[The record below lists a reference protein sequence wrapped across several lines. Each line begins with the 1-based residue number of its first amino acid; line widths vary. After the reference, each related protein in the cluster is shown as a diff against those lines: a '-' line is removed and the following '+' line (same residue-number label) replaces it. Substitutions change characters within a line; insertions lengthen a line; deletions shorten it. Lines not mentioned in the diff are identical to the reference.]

1 MKEFDIDKLKR
12 ENIFKTPKGFFDEMQ
27 SKVLQEI
34 TPIPQRRSM
43 NLNWVYGAA
52 AAVALTV
59 GVSVFVKSDPAEE
72 IPAIAKIVSM
82 DEAPTTYTL
91 SEFKPQKEELVAL
104 EVLEKDLT
112 AVAAISE
119 NKNAK
124 ENSISVEPAR
134 NIETQKESRVSPN
147 PEAQVDQILASFT
160 SAELSAV
167 GRNTEQDI
175 YLDLY
180 N

>member
-1 MKEFDIDKLKR
+1 MIYAQLDQLKKERKKSFALLID
-12 ENIFKTPKGFFDEMQ
+12 PD
-27 SKVLQEI
+27 
-34 TPIPQRRSM
+34 
-43 NLNWVYGAA
+43 
-52 AAVALTV
+52 
-59 GVSVFVKSDPAEE
+59 
-72 IPAIAKIVSM
+72 
-82 DEAPTTYTL
+82 
-91 SEFKPQKEELVAL
+91 KPQKEELVAL